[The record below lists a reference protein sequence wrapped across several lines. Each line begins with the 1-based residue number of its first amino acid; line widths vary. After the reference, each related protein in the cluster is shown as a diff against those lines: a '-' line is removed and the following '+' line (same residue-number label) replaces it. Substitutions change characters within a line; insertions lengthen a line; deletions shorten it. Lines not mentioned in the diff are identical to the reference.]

1 MGTYVIGDIHGCL
14 KEFKALVKKI
24 EKNDSDAHFIL
35 VGDIVDRG
43 PEELEM
49 IRYAMKHFNKPD
61 GKYEMLLGNH
71 EYNKMNILRIMLA
84 DDDEETFKQSSDI
97 LSSDKDN
104 VVSNEELK
112 EIYEFFESLPIY
124 KELDV
129 VTNGKKQHYIIT
141 HGCLKSKFLNK
152 DETFKKTCLKKK
164 GMHYEAMS
172 DGKDTVFKIV
182 NNRNEYSPYKTILVH
197 GHTPTV
203 DGYSKG
209 RIEFGKKYINVD
221 CGCVYRKQGFKKA
234 NLAAIR
240 LEDLE
245 EFYLYKPVKMPEEN
259 QKYKD
264 DILKVRRKY
273 KPRIDEDFLYTLF
286 ENIGEN

>member
-1 MGTYVIGDIHGCL
+1 M
-14 KEFKALVKKI
+14 
-24 EKNDSDAHFIL
+24 
-35 VGDIVDRG
+35 
-43 PEELEM
+43 
-49 IRYAMKHFNKPD
+49 
-61 GKYEMLLGNH
+61 
-71 EYNKMNILRIMLA
+71 
-84 DDDEETFKQSSDI
+84 
-97 LSSDKDN
+97 
-104 VVSNEELK
+104 
-112 EIYEFFESLPIY
+112 
-124 KELDV
+124 
-129 VTNGKKQHYIIT
+129 
-141 HGCLKSKFLNK
+141 
-152 DETFKKTCLKKK
+152 
-164 GMHYEAMS
+164 
-172 DGKDTVFKIV
+172 V

-221 CGCVYRKQGFKKA
+221 CGCVYRKQGFKEA

-286 ENIGEN
+286 ENIGENQIEDLEETFEIPEPTDDFDFRNNLACLVNNYGRFRCVFDDEETAKKVISSELKNLIYPYTYLLNDEELEEWIGFVKQYEQKER